1 MPAQVAEIAIDD
13 AYRMAR
19 ALVIT
24 AIIHPKVDRAD
35 AVKPVAPLPTV
46 VGNSD
51 NPALRRPACG

>member
-1 MPAQVAEIAIDD
+1 MAEIAIDD
-13 AYRMAR
+13 ADRMAR

-24 AIIHPKVDRAD
+24 AIIHPKVYQAD